1 MQIRQ
6 KEDGSG
12 EIIFSDEEITILN
25 KHKKL
30 ILSKYF
36 LKHFVNVFGSL
47 FARFQRDFPEELK
60 NMETPYGDI

>member
-47 FARFQRDFPEELK
+47 FARVSKRFS
-60 NMETPYGDI
+60 